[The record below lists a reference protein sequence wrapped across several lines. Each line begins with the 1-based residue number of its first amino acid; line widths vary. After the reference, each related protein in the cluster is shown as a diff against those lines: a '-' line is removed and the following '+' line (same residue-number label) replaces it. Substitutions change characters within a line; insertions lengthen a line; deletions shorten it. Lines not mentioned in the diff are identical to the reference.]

1 MEVASP
7 VIATSQVWAAAVMR
21 VEDPAE
27 VSNTSIERRV
37 SSSVLERRGAHMS
50 LRIVVSLVMV
60 ALTASWA
67 LAQSHYGNTK
77 NGERIFQQHCAGCHG
92 TTGDGLGPEIKE
104 LIVPPANF
112 RAPKSRTKTD
122 MELYLA
128 VKQGVLFSPM
138 HGWADR
144 LSDQEIRDV
153 LRYIRSLAPFN
164 PIG

>member
-1 MEVASP
+1 MYS
-7 VIATSQVWAAAVMR
+7 
-21 VEDPAE
+21 
-27 VSNTSIERRV
+27 
-37 SSSVLERRGAHMS
+37 
-50 LRIVVSLVMV
+50 RIVVSIVMV
-60 ALTASWA
+60 VLTGSWA
-67 LAQSHYGNTK
+67 LAQSYSGHPK
-77 NGERIFQQHCAGCHG
+77 NGERIYQQHCAGCHG
-92 TTGDGLGPEIKE
+92 TSGDGLGPDIKE

-112 RAPKSRTKTD
+112 LAPKSRTKTD
-122 MELYLA
+122 MDLYLA

>member
-1 MEVASP
+1 MF
-7 VIATSQVWAAAVMR
+7 
-21 VEDPAE
+21 
-27 VSNTSIERRV
+27 
-37 SSSVLERRGAHMS
+37 
-50 LRIVVSLVMV
+50 LRIVVSLVVV

-67 LAQSHYGNTK
+67 LAQSHSGNRK

-112 RAPKSRTKTD
+112 RAPKYRTKTD
-122 MELYLA
+122 MDLYLGI
-128 VKQGVLFSPM
+128 KQGVLFSPM

-153 LRYIRSLAPFN
+153 LNYIRTFAPFN
-164 PIG
+164 PLG

>member
-1 MEVASP
+1 MDRAVALP
-7 VIATSQVWAAAVMR
+7 VGG
-21 VEDPAE
+21 
-27 VSNTSIERRV
+27 SNTSIERRV
-37 SSSVLERRGAHMS
+37 SLSVLERRGAHMP
-50 LRIVVSLVMV
+50 LRIVVSLVVV

-67 LAQSHYGNTK
+67 LAQSHVGNTK

-112 RAPKSRTKTD
+112 LAPKSRTKTD

-144 LSDQEIRDV
+144 LSNQDMWDV
-153 LRYIRSLAPFN
+153 LSYIRALAPFN
-164 PIG
+164 PLG

>member
-1 MEVASP
+1 
-7 VIATSQVWAAAVMR
+7 
-21 VEDPAE
+21 
-27 VSNTSIERRV
+27 
-37 SSSVLERRGAHMS
+37 MS
-50 LRIVVSLVMV
+50 LRIVVSLVVV
-60 ALTASWA
+60 ALTTSWA

-92 TTGDGLGPEIKE
+92 TAGDGLGPEIKE

-112 RAPKSRTKTD
+112 RAARSRTKTD

-144 LSDQEIRDV
+144 LSNQDMWDV
-153 LRYIRSLAPFN
+153 LSYIRTLAPFN
-164 PIG
+164 PLG

>member
-1 MEVASP
+1 
-7 VIATSQVWAAAVMR
+7 MR

-112 RAPKSRTKTD
+112 QAPKSRTKTD

>member
-1 MEVASP
+1 MTGG
-7 VIATSQVWAAAVMR
+7 ITG

-27 VSNTSIERRV
+27 VSNTSIEHRE
-37 SSSVLERRGAHMS
+37 SLSVLERRGAHMS
-50 LRIVVSLVMV
+50 LRIVVSLIVV

-144 LSDQEIRDV
+144 LSNQDMWDV
-153 LRYIRSLAPFN
+153 LSYIRTLAPFN
-164 PIG
+164 PLG